1 MRMCLIC
8 SQNICNLSADFWS
21 VQLMIWLAK
30 LAAKS
35 ILWDNMFVRLQYMR
49 FVYQK
54 VWFADTKPT
63 STFELFVQQN
73 GAPKTKDRSTSSVA
87 VIMIIIMR
95 CAKKLPAI
103 TALVSVTIRDEWGG
117 GIGAAREVKGLKMS
131 AVSVSFVVAVIKFI
145 FWPTFLDRAI

>member
-1 MRMCLIC
+1 
-8 SQNICNLSADFWS
+8 
-21 VQLMIWLAK
+21 
-30 LAAKS
+30 
-35 ILWDNMFVRLQYMR
+35 MFVRLQYMR

-54 VWFADTKPT
+54 VWFTDTKPT

-131 AVSVSFVVAVIKFI
+131 VVSVSFVVAVIKFI
-145 FWPTFLDRAI
+145 F